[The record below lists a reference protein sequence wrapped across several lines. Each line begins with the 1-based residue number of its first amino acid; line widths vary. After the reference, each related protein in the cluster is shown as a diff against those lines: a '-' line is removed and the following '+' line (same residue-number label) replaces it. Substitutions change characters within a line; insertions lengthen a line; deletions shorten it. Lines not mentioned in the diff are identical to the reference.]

1 MTPLARLDDVSA
13 KRLVGLLFDLDD
25 TVLTRGVLEREAY
38 DAIWKL
44 HESGLRLVAV
54 TGRPSGWAEVL
65 VRQWPIDGAVTENG
79 AIGVVR
85 EGHGIRIIA
94 DGDDREVAER
104 YARLDALVAI
114 VRAEMPAIEL
124 ADDVRARR
132 SDVTW
137 DIGERMTV
145 SEEDVAKLQRI
156 LVREGAR
163 TTRSTVHVHASF
175 ERSDKASGAL
185 AFVRDR
191 FGEDPGGAI
200 WRWAFVGDSAN
211 DRACFSAFRTTFG
224 VANVR
229 AFLGQLAVP
238 PRYIATKER
247 GAGFAEIAAA
257 LLEARAR

>member
-1 MTPLARLDDVSA
+1 MTPLSQLDDVSA

-38 DAIWKL
+38 DAIWTL

-104 YARLDALVAI
+104 RARLDALVAI

-145 SEEDVAKLQRI
+145 SEEDVTKLQRI